1 MPAAWRLRTA
11 PASVKVTPTT
21 LVIDR
26 RGNIVSRTHGETHFA
41 KFNRRLEEK
50 LREPA

>member
-1 MPAAWRLRTA
+1 MPAARRLRTA
-11 PASVKVTPTT
+11 PACVKVTPTT
-21 LVIDR
+21 LVIDG
-26 RGNIVSRTHGETHFA
+26 RGNIVSRTHGEADFA